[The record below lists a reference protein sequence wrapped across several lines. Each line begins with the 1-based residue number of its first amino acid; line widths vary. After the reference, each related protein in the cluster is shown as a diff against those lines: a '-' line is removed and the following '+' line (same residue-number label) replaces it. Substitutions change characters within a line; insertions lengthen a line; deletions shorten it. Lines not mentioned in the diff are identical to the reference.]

1 MQKGSVNKVVFVGHL
16 GGDPETRFTPSG
28 AAVANFNIATNE
40 SWRDSNGELQDKT
53 EWHRCVMFG
62 KTAELA
68 GELLK
73 KGQLVYLEGK
83 LQTRNWEDK
92 DGVKRYTT
100 EVVAR
105 DMQILDSREDYDGA
119 GGGGGS
125 NQQGEQGQAPGG
137 APDFQQEDRSQAPS
151 QSSSPQIQSTDAR
164 PKNRPSSQMKIG

>member
-1 MQKGSVNKVVFVGHL
+1 MQKGSVNKVVLVGHL

-40 SWRDSNGELQDKT
+40 SWKDANGELQDKT

-73 KGQLVYLEGK
+73 KGQLVYMEGK

-92 DGVKRYTT
+92 DGIKRYTT
-100 EVVAR
+100 EVVC
-105 DMQILDSREDYDGA
+105 DMFTMLGRKMDTDNSQQVTPTSNSEEEDDL
-119 GGGGGS
+119 
-125 NQQGEQGQAPGG
+125 P
-137 APDFQQEDRSQAPS
+137 F
-151 QSSSPQIQSTDAR
+151 
-164 PKNRPSSQMKIG
+164 

>member
-1 MQKGSVNKVVFVGHL
+1 MQKGSVNKVVLVGHL

-62 KTAELA
+62 KSAEMS

-100 EVVAR
+100 EVVCDIFTMLGRKMDNNGGRATPV
-105 DMQILDSREDYDGA
+105 DAVDAVDDEDDL
-119 GGGGGS
+119 
-125 NQQGEQGQAPGG
+125 P
-137 APDFQQEDRSQAPS
+137 F
-151 QSSSPQIQSTDAR
+151 
-164 PKNRPSSQMKIG
+164 